1 MRNDRHADPEP
12 AAPPPVPEL
21 PSVGLSWL
29 QVIRS
34 ALAAG
39 LGVQSRAHRERD
51 FEQGSAGR
59 FVAAGLVLT
68 VLLVATLFVI
78 VRMALP

>member
-1 MRNDRHADPEP
+1 MSDDQHAEP
-12 AAPPPVPEL
+12 TPPDTPSTAESPGAAL
-21 PSVGLSWL
+21 GWFA
-29 QVIRS
+29 VICS

-39 LGVQSRAHRERD
+39 MGVQSRDNRERD

-68 VLLVATLFVI
+68 ALLVATLFVI
-78 VRMALP
+78 VRIALP

>member
-12 AAPPPVPEL
+12 ADPPPVPEL
-21 PSVGLSWL
+21 PSAGLSWL